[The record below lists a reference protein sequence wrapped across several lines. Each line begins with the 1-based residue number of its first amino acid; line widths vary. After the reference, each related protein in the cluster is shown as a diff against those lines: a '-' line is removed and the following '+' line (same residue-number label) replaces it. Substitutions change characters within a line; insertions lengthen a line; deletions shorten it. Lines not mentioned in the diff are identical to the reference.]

1 MISRVTHFLSH
12 VFGLEGRAVHVT
24 VSILT
29 YDVLLFDSHV
39 SPCGFPPRSLV
50 YALSWGRGF
59 TRIIVC
65 SLNFGSLIEISRA
78 AGRVDFP
85 S

>member
-12 VFGLEGRAVHVT
+12 VFGLEGWPVHVT

-39 SPCGFPPRSLV
+39 W
-50 YALSWGRGF
+50 LSA
-59 TRIIVC
+59 
-65 SLNFGSLIEISRA
+65 SLIGFKSPLVGA
-78 AGRVDFP
+78 
-85 S
+85 